1 MLVRAMEHAVPDGAL
16 RLGRLLSAF
25 RSTFPGPTYA
35 SKPHTMSRSCSREK
49 TRRGLRIG
57 VTSRLQ
63 TSRAARAFYLDFP
76 SIESWERIVALP

>member
-1 MLVRAMEHAVPDGAL
+1 
-16 RLGRLLSAF
+16 
-25 RSTFPGPTYA
+25 
-35 SKPHTMSRSCSREK
+35 MSRSCSREK